1 MKLLQNVVSKR
12 ACLPITNLLSSS
24 LQRIGT
30 EQTCSYSSGAPRNLP
45 EDNVMNI
52 FDRNAKRIQKERAA
66 LDPEVAVFDYLK
78 EEVGFRLSERIL
90 DIKRKFG
97 KVVDLGCG
105 RGYVSKHVISSSVEE
120 LVMCDMSP
128 SYLEQAV
135 GPEEG
140 VKCHR
145 LVVDE
150 EKLPFEPN
158 SIDMFVSNLSL
169 HWVNDLPGTFAQINR
184 CLKNDGCFLASL
196 FGGDTLFELR
206 CSLQL
211 AELERQGGLAAHISP
226 FADVRDIGGLLQ
238 RAQFTMLTIDTD
250 EIIINYPSMFEVMWD
265 VKGMGENNAARNRKL
280 NIPRETLMAAA
291 AIYENMYGNN
301 NGKDGSRAV
310 PASFQVYYLL
320 GWKPDPS
327 QPKPKA
333 RGSGQVSLKDLH
345 QLDEIVRKQGEIEL
359 DNNTEKK

>member
-1 MKLLQNVVSKR
+1 MKLLRSIVAKQSCLSKKT
-12 ACLPITNLLSSS
+12 AFLTSSS
-24 LQRIGT
+24 GLCNDQR
-30 EQTCSYSSGAPRNLP
+30 CHYSGSVRNAP
-45 EDNVMNI
+45 EENVMNI

-66 LDPEVAVFDYLK
+66 MDPDVAVYDYLK

-105 RGYVSKHVISSSVEE
+105 RGYVSRHILSSSVEE
-120 LVMCDMSP
+120 LVMCDLSP
-128 SYLEQAV
+128 THLKQAT
-135 GPEEG
+135 GPEEA
-140 VKCHR
+140 VKCQR

-150 EKLPFEPN
+150 ENLPFEPN

-184 CLKNDGCFLASL
+184 CLKNDGCFLASV

-206 CSLQL
+206 CSLQM

-226 FADVRDIGGLLQ
+226 FAEVRDIGGLLQ

-250 EIIINYPSMFEVMWD
+250 EIVINYPSMFEVMWD
-265 VKGMGENNAARNRKL
+265 LKGMGESNAARNRKL
-280 NIPRETLMAAA
+280 SLPRETLMAAA
-291 AIYENMYGNN
+291 AIYETIYGNN
-301 NGKDGSRAV
+301 NGRDGTRAV

-333 RGSGQVSLKDLH
+333 RGTGQVSLKDIH
-345 QLDEIVRKQGEIEL
+345 KLDEIMKKHGEIEIG
-359 DNNTEKK
+359 DGGKEK

>member
-1 MKLLQNVVSKR
+1 MH
-12 ACLPITNLLSSS
+12 SS
-24 LQRIGT
+24 LQRVAI
-30 EQTCSYSSGAPRNLP
+30 EQKCLYSAGAQKKLP

-97 KVVDLGCG
+97 KVVELGCG
-105 RGYVSKHVISSSVEE
+105 RGHLSKHVISSSVEE

-145 LVVDE
+145 MVVDE
-150 EKLPFEPN
+150 ETLPFEPN

-206 CSLQL
+206 
-211 AELERQGGLAAHISP
+211 
-226 FADVRDIGGLLQ
+226 
-238 RAQFTMLTIDTD
+238 
-250 EIIINYPSMFEVMWD
+250 
-265 VKGMGENNAARNRKL
+265 
-280 NIPRETLMAAA
+280 
-291 AIYENMYGNN
+291 
-301 NGKDGSRAV
+301 
-310 PASFQVYYLL
+310 
-320 GWKPDPS
+320 
-327 QPKPKA
+327 
-333 RGSGQVSLKDLH
+333 
-345 QLDEIVRKQGEIEL
+345 
-359 DNNTEKK
+359 